1 MVGRERELT
10 LLRSVY
16 ERVAEEHRPNL
27 VTVYGEAGVGKS
39 RLTREFLDWT
49 AQQVQAPTIVRGRC
63 LPYGDGV
70 TYWPLAEILKG
81 HANVLDTDPPGLVL
95 EKVRIVGRT
104 LLTTEVT
111 PDPDRAAAALAFT
124 VGVEDPTFPFT
135 DMEPREVR
143 AEGHAAWR
151 SFFSALALERPLVV
165 VIEDIHW
172 ADPALLDLLEELADR
187 IQGGVMFLCPS
198 RPDLTAQRPGWGG
211 GRRNVSSVALEPLS
225 ADEADRLV
233 TLLLSVEEL
242 PPTVHARILER
253 AEGNPFFLEE
263 IVRHLIDE
271 GLIVRSGDR
280 WRASERI
287 ADVQIPDNVQSVLAA
302 RIDLLAPSEK
312 RTLQS
317 AAVVGRVFWPSAVR
331 LLLNGQ
337 ASDLTEHLGR
347 LEGRELVQER
357 LGSAMAGETEYIFKH
372 ILTRDVAYE
381 SLPRR
386 ERAQAHVTVARW
398 IEDTAGERAREFVEL
413 LAYHYSTAVREWPS
427 ETPHEIRVKAF
438 DALLRASNDAR
449 SKLVVKKAQ
458 RMADE
463 AVALAADD
471 LERSNALDALAQAFF
486 ANYEGDMAWRYF
498 REAADARLSA
508 VEGTD
513 ARAAYLCARA
523 AEMPTR
529 WPGSMRAVPPADEV
543 RRYIDAGIA
552 RLPEG
557 DSEERVRLLTAHALW
572 PFGYPDYEMEPSELF
587 EIERAGLEA
596 ADEALRLGKPNL
608 ASGALDAAGGV
619 SGSRGMYGRAVAT
632 NERRI
637 ELVPLLTDPL
647 EIGDAFAAMAW
658 CQHEI
663 GRYAEAER
671 VSSQGLDVIEGRA
684 PIASIHLL
692 AWRTVTRYRSG
703 RWDETLE
710 DLAAMQTLL
719 GDRREDPPYFAS
731 SAFVAA
737 ALVHHWRG
745 DTIEVDRILSYLM
758 PLAVAVDS
766 ARLVPWIAKLLIA
779 RGDLDQGHR
788 FLSSPPDRWRVHAGM
803 FMEGRMELAA
813 ARHDWDVASPLIAEA
828 RAHADEGGLL
838 ALPMFADR
846 LEGLA
851 AMADGA
857 AVHAAE
863 LLGRARDGL
872 AGLDAVFDAAM
883 IEIDLAAALKRAGR
897 SEEAETALHSAI
909 STFDR
914 LGAST
919 LADRARAA
927 SPDPD

>member
-1 MVGRERELT
+1 
-10 LLRSVY
+10 
-16 ERVAEEHRPNL
+16 
-27 VTVYGEAGVGKS
+27 
-39 RLTREFLDWT
+39 
-49 AQQVQAPTIVRGRC
+49 
-63 LPYGDGV
+63 
-70 TYWPLAEILKG
+70 
-81 HANVLDTDPPGLVL
+81 
-95 EKVRIVGRT
+95 
-104 LLTTEVT
+104 
-111 PDPDRAAAALAFT
+111 
-124 VGVEDPTFPFT
+124 VGVDDPSFPFA
-135 DMEPREVR
+135 DLEPREVR
-143 AEGHAAWR
+143 AESHAAWR
-151 SFFSALALERPLVV
+151 SFFSALAAERPLVV
-165 VIEDIHW
+165 VVEDIHW

-225 ADEADRLV
+225 SGDADRLV
-233 TLLLSVEEL
+233 SLLLAVDDL

-271 GLIVRSGDR
+271 ELIVRSGER
-280 WRASERI
+280 WRATERI
-287 ADVQIPDNVQSVLAA
+287 VDVQIPDNVQSVLAA

-337 ASDLTEHLGR
+337 APDLTEHLGR

-398 IEDTAGERAREFVEL
+398 IENTAGERAREFVEL

-427 ETPHEIRVKAF
+427 GTPHEIRGKAF

-471 LERSNALDALAQAFF
+471 LERSTALDALAQAFF
-486 ANYEGDMAWRYF
+486 ANYEGDVAWRYF

-508 VEGTD
+508 VQGTD

-529 WPGSMRAVPPADEV
+529 WPGSMRTVPPAEEV

-552 RLPEG
+552 RLPDG

-619 SGSRGMYGRAVAT
+619 SGSRGMYGRAFAI

-637 ELVPLLTDPL
+637 ELVPMLTDPL

-671 VSSQGLDVIEGRA
+671 VSSQGLDAVDGRA
-684 PIASIHLL
+684 PITSIHLL
-692 AWRTVTRYRSG
+692 AWRAVTRYRTG
-703 RWDETLE
+703 RWEGVLD
-710 DLAAMQTLL
+710 DLATIQALL
-719 GDRREDPPYFAS
+719 GDRREDPPYFAAS
-731 SAFVAA
+731 SFVAA
-737 ALVHHWRG
+737 ALVHHRRG
-745 DTIEVDRILSYLM
+745 NVVEVDRMLSYLM
-758 PLAVAVDS
+758 PLAVAIDS
-766 ARLVPWIAKLLIA
+766 ARLVPWMAKLLIA
-779 RGDLDQGHR
+779 RGDLDEAHR

-813 ARHDWDVASPLIAEA
+813 ARHDWDVASPLIEEA

-857 AVHAAE
+857 AIHAAE
-863 LLGRARDGL
+863 LFGRARDGL
-872 AGLDAVFDAAM
+872 VQLDAVFDAAM
-883 IEIDLAAALKRAGR
+883 IEIDLAGALTRTGR
-897 SEEAETALHSAI
+897 SEEAETALHSGIA
-909 STFDR
+909 TFER
-914 LGAST
+914 LGASA
-919 LADRARAA
+919 LAGRARAA
-927 SPDPD
+927 SSDRD

>member
-1 MVGRERELT
+1 M
-10 LLRSVY
+10 
-16 ERVAEEHRPNL
+16 
-27 VTVYGEAGVGKS
+27 
-39 RLTREFLDWT
+39 
-49 AQQVQAPTIVRGRC
+49 
-63 LPYGDGV
+63 
-70 TYWPLAEILKG
+70 
-81 HANVLDTDPPGLVL
+81 
-95 EKVRIVGRT
+95 
-104 LLTTEVT
+104 
-111 PDPDRAAAALAFT
+111 
-124 VGVEDPTFPFT
+124 
-135 DMEPREVR
+135 
-143 AEGHAAWR
+143 
-151 SFFSALALERPLVV
+151 
-165 VIEDIHW
+165 
-172 ADPALLDLLEELADR
+172 
-187 IQGGVMFLCPS
+187 
-198 RPDLTAQRPGWGG
+198 
-211 GRRNVSSVALEPLS
+211 
-225 ADEADRLV
+225 
-233 TLLLSVEEL
+233 
-242 PPTVHARILER
+242 
-253 AEGNPFFLEE
+253 
-263 IVRHLIDE
+263 
-271 GLIVRSGDR
+271 
-280 WRASERI
+280 
-287 ADVQIPDNVQSVLAA
+287 
-302 RIDLLAPSEK
+302 
-312 RTLQS
+312 
-317 AAVVGRVFWPSAVR
+317 
-331 LLLNGQ
+331 
-337 ASDLTEHLGR
+337 
-347 LEGRELVQER
+347 
-357 LGSAMAGETEYIFKH
+357 
-372 ILTRDVAYE
+372 
-381 SLPRR
+381 
-386 ERAQAHVTVARW
+386 
-398 IEDTAGERAREFVEL
+398 
-413 LAYHYSTAVREWPS
+413 
-427 ETPHEIRVKAF
+427 KAF

-471 LERSNALDALAQAFF
+471 LERSNALEALAQAFF

-619 SGSRGMYGRAVAT
+619 SGSRGMYGRAVAI

-692 AWRTVTRYRSG
+692 AWRTVTRCRSG

-779 RGDLDQGHR
+779 RGDLDQAHR

-803 FMEGRMELAA
+803 FIEGRMELVAAKHDWAA
-813 ARHDWDVASPLIAEA
+813 ALPLIAEA
-828 RAHADEGGLL
+828 RAHAAEAGLL

-851 AMADGA
+851 AMANGEA
-857 AVHAAE
+857 IHAAE
-863 LLGRARDGL
+863 LLGRTADGL
-872 AGLDAVFDAAM
+872 AGLDAVFDAALTQL
-883 IEIDLAAALKRAGR
+883 DLAVALARSGKNPDARTTLDAAIR
-897 SEEAETALHSAI
+897 
-909 STFDR
+909 TFEH
-914 LGAST
+914 LGAT
-919 LADRARAA
+919 ALADRARATLNETA
-927 SPDPD
+927 

>member
-1 MVGRERELT
+1 M
-10 LLRSVY
+10 
-16 ERVAEEHRPNL
+16 
-27 VTVYGEAGVGKS
+27 
-39 RLTREFLDWT
+39 
-49 AQQVQAPTIVRGRC
+49 
-63 LPYGDGV
+63 
-70 TYWPLAEILKG
+70 
-81 HANVLDTDPPGLVL
+81 
-95 EKVRIVGRT
+95 
-104 LLTTEVT
+104 
-111 PDPDRAAAALAFT
+111 
-124 VGVEDPTFPFT
+124 
-135 DMEPREVR
+135 
-143 AEGHAAWR
+143 
-151 SFFSALALERPLVV
+151 
-165 VIEDIHW
+165 
-172 ADPALLDLLEELADR
+172 
-187 IQGGVMFLCPS
+187 
-198 RPDLTAQRPGWGG
+198 
-211 GRRNVSSVALEPLS
+211 
-225 ADEADRLV
+225 V
-233 TLLLSVEEL
+233 TLLLAVDEL

-271 GLIVRSGDR
+271 GLIVRSGER

-287 ADVQIPDNVQSVLAA
+287 VDVQIPDNVQSVLAA

-337 ASDLTEHLGR
+337 ATDLTEHLGR

-427 ETPHEIRVKAF
+427 GTPHEIRGKAF
-438 DALLRASNDAR
+438 EALLRASNDAR

-458 RMADE
+458 RMAQE
-463 AVALAADD
+463 AVTLAADD
-471 LERSNALDALAQAFF
+471 TERSTALDALAQAFF

-508 VEGTD
+508 VQGTD

-529 WPGSMRAVPPADEV
+529 WPGSMRTVPPADEV

-572 PFGYPDYEMEPSELF
+572 PFGYPDYEMGPSELF
-587 EIERAGLEA
+587 EMERAGLEA

-619 SGSRGMYGRAVAT
+619 SGSRGMYGRAVAI

-647 EIGDAFAAMAW
+647 EIGDTFAAMAW

-671 VSSQGLDVIEGRA
+671 VSSQGLDVVEGR
-684 PIASIHLL
+684 PPSPASTC
-692 AWRTVTRYRSG
+692 WRGERSLDTG
-703 RWDETLE
+703 RADGTMRLE
-710 DLAAMQTLL
+710 DLAALQVLL

-731 SAFVAA
+731 PCFVAA

-745 DTIEVDRILSYLM
+745 NAVEVDRMLSYLM
-758 PLAVAVDS
+758 PLAAAIDS
-766 ARLVPWIAKLLIA
+766 SRLVPWIAKLLIA
-779 RGDLDQGHR
+779 RGDLDQAER
-788 FLSSPPDRWRVHAGM
+788 FLSSPPDRWRVHTGM
-803 FMEGRMELAA
+803 FIEGRMELVAA
-813 ARHDWDVASPLIAEA
+813 KHDWDVAPPLIAEA
-828 RAHADEGGLL
+828 RSHAAEAGLL

-851 AMADGA
+851 AMADGDA
-857 AVHAAE
+857 DQAAE

-872 AGLDAVFDAAM
+872 AGLDAVFDAALT
-883 IEIDLAAALKRAGR
+883 EVDLAIALAHSGKNAEARTTLDAAI
-897 SEEAETALHSAI
+897 T
-909 STFDR
+909 TFER
-914 LGAST
+914 LGARA

-927 SPDPD
+927 SSDLA